1 MATKR
6 IELRGVILD
15 ASFDIEWL
23 DKYVEK
29 GIFTPESRIRSQLKA
44 AAEAGDDVE
53 LYISSQGGSV
63 VAGNEIIA
71 AFADYPHGKSITVGA
86 FAASMAANIA
96 LQAGVPVRAHNN
108 TLFLFHGAWGVT
120 IGGKDAHGDSAK
132 MLAQINEP
140 IRAALAAKGVPAD
153 VIEAGFGEGRELT
166 MTATEAKEW
175 GIVSEIIDE
184 PAPLVARLEKSD
196 EDDILA
202 HGSEIPVAACAA
214 WQTHLNAENDE
225 AVEDAPVEEKQVEE
239 TQVEEAP
246 VEETP
251 PATSAEL
258 SPDVAALVDRMAQLE
273 SQRRDMQSQR
283 DKLAAQL
290 ADEQKAREEE
300 RAALQASVDAL
311 AQAKT
316 NHESRLAGMALNAL
330 GTPTGGCAQSWPEA
344 LRECGGYEDA
354 MRQYPHLAEAYR
366 LEKSR

>member
-15 ASFDIEWL
+15 ASFDFDWL

-29 GIFTPESRIRSQLKA
+29 GVFTPESRIRSQLKA

-86 FAASMAANIA
+86 FAASMAANIV

-120 IGGKDAHGDSAK
+120 LGGKDAHGDTAK
-132 MLAQINEP
+132 MLDQINEP
-140 IRAALAAKGVPAD
+140 IRAALAAHGVPAD
-153 VIEAGFGEGRELT
+153 MIEAGFGEGRELT
-166 MTATEAKEW
+166 MTAAEAKEW

-202 HGSEIPVAACAA
+202 HGSDIPVAACAA
-214 WQTHLNAENDE
+214 WQKHAEDDE
-225 AVEDAPVEEKQVEE
+225 AVAESPVEDATVA
-239 TQVEEAP
+239 EAT

-258 SPDVAALVDRMAQLE
+258 SPDVAALVDRMAHLE

-311 AQAKT
+311 TLAKT
-316 NHESRLAGMALNAL
+316 NLESRLAAMALNAL

-344 LRECGGYEDA
+344 LSECGGYEGA
-354 MRQYPHLAEAYR
+354 VRKYPHLAEAYR

>member
-1 MATKR
+1 MKKMATKR
-6 IELRGVILD
+6 IEIRGVILD

-132 MLAQINEP
+132 MLDQINEP

-166 MTATEAKEW
+166 MTAAEAKEW

-214 WQTHLNAENDE
+214 WQTHLNAEDGE
-225 AVEDAPVEEKQVEE
+225 AVEDTPDADAPAEE
-239 TQVEEAP
+239 TP

-251 PATSAEL
+251 VAPSAEL
-258 SPDVAALVDRMAQLE
+258 SPDVAALVDRMAHLE
-273 SQRRDMQSQR
+273 SQRRDLQSQR

-290 ADEQKAREEE
+290 ADEQKAWEEE
-300 RAALQASVDAL
+300 RAALQASVDSL
-311 AQAKT
+311 TQAKT
-316 NHESRLAGMALNAL
+316 NLESRLAGMALNAL

-344 LRECGGYEDA
+344 LSECGGYEGA
-354 MRQYPHLAEAYR
+354 VRKYPHLAEAYR

>member
-1 MATKR
+1 MKKMATKR
-6 IELRGVILD
+6 IEIRGVILD

-120 IGGKDAHGDSAK
+120 IGGRDAHGDSAK
-132 MLAQINEP
+132 MLDQINEP

-153 VIEAGFGEGRELT
+153 MIEAGFGEGRELT
-166 MTATEAKEW
+166 MTAAEAKEW

-214 WQTHLNAENDE
+214 WQTHLNAEDGE
-225 AVEDAPVEEKQVEE
+225 AVEDTPDADAPAEE
-239 TQVEEAP
+239 TP

-251 PATSAEL
+251 VAPSAEL
-258 SPDVAALVDRMAQLE
+258 SPDVAALVDRMAHLE
-273 SQRRDMQSQR
+273 SQRRDLQSQR

-290 ADEQKAREEE
+290 ADEQKAWEEE
-300 RAALQASVDAL
+300 RAALQASVDSL
-311 AQAKT
+311 TQAKT
-316 NHESRLAGMALNAL
+316 TLESRLAGMALNAL

-344 LRECGGYEDA
+344 LVECGGYEGA
-354 MRQYPHLAEAYR
+354 VRKYPHLAEAYR

>member
-6 IELRGVILD
+6 IEIRGVILD
-15 ASFDIEWL
+15 ASFDFDWL
-23 DKYVEK
+23 DKYVDK

-44 AAEAGDDVE
+44 AAEAGDDVD

-120 IGGKDAHGDSAK
+120 LGGKDAHGDTSK
-132 MLAQINEP
+132 MLDQINEP

-153 VIEAGFGEGRELT
+153 MIEAGFGEGRELT
-166 MTATEAKEW
+166 MTAAEAKEW

-202 HGSEIPVAACAA
+202 HGTEIPVAACAA
-214 WQTHLNAENDE
+214 WQA
-225 AVEDAPVEEKQVEE
+225 Q
-239 TQVEEAP
+239 AP

-251 PATSAEL
+251 PAPSAEL
-258 SPDVAALVDRMAQLE
+258 SPDVAALVDRMAHLE

-290 ADEQKAREEE
+290 ADEQNAREEE

-311 AQAKT
+311 TQAKT
-316 NHESRLAGMALNAL
+316 NLESRLAGMALNAL

-344 LRECGGYEDA
+344 LSECGGYEGEV
-354 MRQYPHLAEAYR
+354 RIYPHLAVAYR
-366 LEKSR
+366 LVKSR

>member
-15 ASFDIEWL
+15 ASFDFDWL

-71 AFADYPHGKSITVGA
+71 AFADYPHGKSVTVGA

-96 LQAGVPVRAHNN
+96 LQAGAGVPVRAHNN

-120 IGGKDAHGDSAK
+120 IGGKDAHGDTAK
-132 MLAQINEP
+132 MLDQINEP
-140 IRAALAAKGVPAD
+140 IRAALAAHGVPAD
-153 VIEAGFGEGRELT
+153 MIEAGFGEGRELT
-166 MTATEAKEW
+166 MTAAEAKEW

-214 WQTHLNAENDE
+214 WQAHSQAEDDE
-225 AVEDAPVEEKQVEE
+225 AVAESPVEEA
-239 TQVEEAP
+239 TGEEAP
-246 VEETP
+246 
-251 PATSAEL
+251 PAPSAEL
-258 SPDVAALVDRMAQLE
+258 SPDVAALVDRMAHLE

-311 AQAKT
+311 TLAKT
-316 NHESRLAGMALNAL
+316 NLESRLAAMALNAL

-344 LRECGGYEDA
+344 LVECGGYEGA
-354 MRQYPHLAEAYR
+354 VRKYPHLAEAYR

>member
-1 MATKR
+1 MKKMATKR

-15 ASFDIEWL
+15 ASFDFEWL
-23 DKYVEK
+23 DKYVDK
-29 GIFTPESRIRSQLKA
+29 GVFTPESRIRAQLKA

-86 FAASMAANIA
+86 LAASMAANIA

-120 IGGKDAHGDSAK
+120 IGGRDAHGDSAK
-132 MLAQINEP
+132 MLDQINEP

-166 MTATEAKEW
+166 MTAAEAKEW
-175 GIVSEIIDE
+175 GIVSEIIDA

-202 HGSEIPVAACAA
+202 HGTEIPVAACAA
-214 WQTHLNAENDE
+214 WQTHLNAEDGE
-225 AVEDAPVEEKQVEE
+225 AVEDTPDAE
-239 TQVEEAP
+239 TP

-251 PATSAEL
+251 PAPSAEL
-258 SPDVAALVDRMAQLE
+258 SPDVAALVDRMAHLE

-283 DKLAAQL
+283 DKLADQL
-290 ADEQKAREEE
+290 AAEQKAWEEE

-311 AQAKT
+311 TLAKT
-316 NHESRLAGMALNAL
+316 NLESRLAGMALNAL

-344 LRECGGYEDA
+344 LVECGGYEDA
-354 MRQYPHLAEAYR
+354 MRKYPHLAEAYR

>member
-120 IGGKDAHGDSAK
+120 LGGKDAHGDSAK
-132 MLAQINEP
+132 MLDQINEP

-153 VIEAGFGEGRELT
+153 MIEAGFGEGRELT
-166 MTATEAKEW
+166 MTAAEAKEW

-202 HGSEIPVAACAA
+202 HGTEIPVAACAA
-214 WQTHLNAENDE
+214 WQTHLNAEDGG
-225 AVEDAPVEEKQVEE
+225 AVAD
-239 TQVEEAP
+239 AP

-251 PATSAEL
+251 VEDAPVAPSAEL
-258 SPDVAALVDRMAQLE
+258 SPDVAALVDRMAHLE

-290 ADEQKAREEE
+290 AAEQKAREEE
-300 RAALQASVDAL
+300 RAALQASVDEL
-311 AQAKT
+311 AHAKT
-316 NHESRLAGMALNAL
+316 NLESRLAGMALNAL

-344 LRECGGYEDA
+344 LSECGGYEGA
-354 MRQYPHLAEAYR
+354 VRKYPHLAEAYR

>member
-15 ASFDIEWL
+15 ASFDIDWL

-29 GIFTPESRIRSQLKA
+29 GLFTPESRIRSQLKA

-225 AVEDAPVEEKQVEE
+225 ASA
-239 TQVEEAP
+239 
-246 VEETP
+246 ETP
-251 PATSAEL
+251 PAQSAEL
-258 SPDVAALVDRMAQLE
+258 SPDVAALVDRMAHLE

-290 ADEQKAREEE
+290 ADEKKARDEE
-300 RAALQASVDAL
+300 RAALQASVDEL
-311 AQAKT
+311 AHAKT
-316 NHESRLAGMALNAL
+316 KLESRLAGMALNAL

-344 LRECGGYEDA
+344 LSECGGYEGA
-354 MRQYPHLAEAYR
+354 MRKYPHLAEAYR

>member
-15 ASFDIEWL
+15 ASFDVGWL
-23 DKYVEK
+23 GKYVEK
-29 GIFTPESRIRSQLKA
+29 GVFTPESRIRSQLKA

-86 FAASMAANIA
+86 LAASMAANIV

-120 IGGKDAHGDSAK
+120 IGGRDAHGDSAK
-132 MLAQINEP
+132 MIDQIDEP

-166 MTATEAKEW
+166 MTAAEAKEW

-202 HGSEIPVAACAA
+202 HGTEIPVAACAA
-214 WQTHLNAENDE
+214 WQTHLNAEDGE
-225 AVEDAPVEEKQVEE
+225 A
-239 TQVEEAP
+239 

-251 PATSAEL
+251 DADAPVATSAEL
-258 SPDVAALVDRMAQLE
+258 SPDVAALVDRMAHLE
-273 SQRRDMQSQR
+273 SQRRDLQSHR

-311 AQAKT
+311 TLAKT
-316 NHESRLAGMALNAL
+316 NLESRLAGMALNAL

-344 LRECGGYEDA
+344 LSECGGYEGA
-354 MRQYPHLAEAYR
+354 VRKYPHLAEAYR
-366 LEKSR
+366 REKSR

>member
-15 ASFDIEWL
+15 ASFDFEWL
-23 DKYVEK
+23 GKYVDK

-120 IGGKDAHGDSAK
+120 LGGKDAHGDSAK
-132 MLAQINEP
+132 MLDQINEP

-153 VIEAGFGEGRELT
+153 MIEAGFGEGRELT
-166 MTATEAKEW
+166 MTAAEAKEW
-175 GIVSEIIDE
+175 GIVSEIIDA

-214 WQTHLNAENDE
+214 WQAHRNAEDDE
-225 AVEDAPVEEKQVEE
+225 AVAEAP
-239 TQVEEAP
+239 VEEAP

-251 PATSAEL
+251 PAQSAEL
-258 SPDVAALVDRMAQLE
+258 SPDVAALVDRMAHLE

-283 DKLAAQL
+283 DKLADQL
-290 ADEQKAREEE
+290 AAEQKAREEE

-311 AQAKT
+311 AHAKT
-316 NHESRLAGMALNAL
+316 NLESRLAGMALNAL

-354 MRQYPHLAEAYR
+354 MRKYPHLAEAYR

>member
-15 ASFDIEWL
+15 ASFDFEWL
-23 DKYVEK
+23 DKYVDK

-120 IGGKDAHGDSAK
+120 LGGKDAHGDSAK
-132 MLAQINEP
+132 MLEQINEP

-153 VIEAGFGEGRELT
+153 MIEAGFGEGRELT
-166 MTATEAKEW
+166 MTAAEAKEW
-175 GIVSEIIDE
+175 GIVSEIIDA

-202 HGSEIPVAACAA
+202 HGTEIPVAACAA
-214 WQTHLNAENDE
+214 WQKHAEDDE
-225 AVEDAPVEEKQVEE
+225 AVAEAP
-239 TQVEEAP
+239 VEEAP
-246 VEETP
+246 VEDDP
-251 PATSAEL
+251 VAPSAEL
-258 SPDVAALVDRMAQLE
+258 SPDVAALVDRMAHLE

-311 AQAKT
+311 AHAKT
-316 NHESRLAGMALNAL
+316 NLESRLAGMALNAL
-330 GTPTGGCAQSWPEA
+330 GTPTGGCAQSWPDA
-344 LRECGGYEDA
+344 LNECGGYEGA
-354 MRQYPHLAEAYR
+354 MRKYPHLAEAYR

>member
-15 ASFDIEWL
+15 ASFDFDWL

-86 FAASMAANIA
+86 LAASMAANIA

-120 IGGKDAHGDSAK
+120 IGGRDAHGDSAK
-132 MLAQINEP
+132 MLDQINEP

-166 MTATEAKEW
+166 MTAAEAKEW

-225 AVEDAPVEEKQVEE
+225 AVADAPVAD
-239 TQVEEAP
+239 AP

-251 PATSAEL
+251 PAPSAEL
-258 SPDVAALVDRMAQLE
+258 SPDVAALIDRMAHLE

-290 ADEQKAREEE
+290 AAEQKEREEE

-311 AQAKT
+311 TQAKT
-316 NHESRLAGMALNAL
+316 NLESRLAVMALNAL

-344 LRECGGYEDA
+344 LKECGGYEGA
-354 MRQYPHLAEAYR
+354 VRKYPHLAEAYR

>member
-6 IELRGVILD
+6 IEIRGVILD
-15 ASFDIEWL
+15 ASFDFDWL

-120 IGGKDAHGDSAK
+120 IGGRDAHGDSAK
-132 MLAQINEP
+132 MLDQINEP

-166 MTATEAKEW
+166 MTAAEAKEW

-225 AVEDAPVEEKQVEE
+225 AVADAPVAD
-239 TQVEEAP
+239 AP

-251 PATSAEL
+251 PAPSAEL
-258 SPDVAALVDRMAQLE
+258 SPDVAALVDRMAHLE

-290 ADEQKAREEE
+290 ADERKAWEEE

-311 AQAKT
+311 TQAKT
-316 NHESRLAGMALNAL
+316 NLESRLAGMALNAL

-344 LRECGGYEDA
+344 LVECGGYEGA
-354 MRQYPHLAEAYR
+354 VRKYPHLAEAYR

>member
-225 AVEDAPVEEKQVEE
+225 AIADAPV
-239 TQVEEAP
+239 A
-246 VEETP
+246 ETP
-251 PATSAEL
+251 PAQSAEL
-258 SPDVAALVDRMAQLE
+258 SPDVAALVDRMAHLE

-311 AQAKT
+311 THAKT
-316 NHESRLAGMALNAL
+316 NLESRLAGMALNAL

>member
-15 ASFDIEWL
+15 ASFDFDWL

-120 IGGKDAHGDSAK
+120 LGGKDAHGDTAK
-132 MLAQINEP
+132 MLDQINEP

-166 MTATEAKEW
+166 MTAAEAKEW

-184 PAPLVARLEKSD
+184 PAPLAARLEKSD

-214 WQTHLNAENDE
+214 WQAHSQAEDDE
-225 AVEDAPVEEKQVEE
+225 AVAEAPVA
-239 TQVEEAP
+239 EAP

-251 PATSAEL
+251 PAPSAEL
-258 SPDVAALVDRMAQLE
+258 SPDVAALVDRMAHLE

-311 AQAKT
+311 TQAKT
-316 NHESRLAGMALNAL
+316 NLESRLAGMALNAL

-344 LRECGGYEDA
+344 LSECGGYEGA
-354 MRQYPHLAEAYR
+354 VRKYPHLAEAYR
-366 LEKSR
+366 MEKSR

>member
-15 ASFDIEWL
+15 ASFDMDWL

-29 GIFTPESRIRSQLKA
+29 GVFTPESRIRSQLKA

-132 MLAQINEP
+132 MLDQINEP

-166 MTATEAKEW
+166 MTAAEAKEW
-175 GIVSEIIDE
+175 GIVSEIVDE

-225 AVEDAPVEEKQVEE
+225 ASAEDPVAED
-239 TQVEEAP
+239 P

-251 PATSAEL
+251 PAQSAEL
-258 SPDVAALVDRMAQLE
+258 SPDVAALVDRMAHLE

-283 DKLAAQL
+283 DKLADQL
-290 ADEQKAREEE
+290 ATEQKAREEE

-311 AQAKT
+311 TQAKT
-316 NHESRLAGMALNAL
+316 NLESRLAGMALNAL

-344 LRECGGYEDA
+344 LVECGGYEDA
-354 MRQYPHLAEAYR
+354 MRKYPHLAEAYR

>member
-1 MATKR
+1 MKKMATKR

-15 ASFDIEWL
+15 ASFDVGWL
-23 DKYVEK
+23 GKYVEK
-29 GIFTPESRIRSQLKA
+29 GVFTPESRIRSQLKA

-86 FAASMAANIA
+86 FAASMAANIV

-120 IGGKDAHGDSAK
+120 IGGRDAHGDSAK
-132 MLAQINEP
+132 ILDQIDEP

-166 MTATEAKEW
+166 MTAAEAKEW

-214 WQTHLNAENDE
+214 WQAHLNAEDDE
-225 AVEDAPVEEKQVEE
+225 APG
-239 TQVEEAP
+239 
-246 VEETP
+246 EETP
-251 PATSAEL
+251 QAPSAEL
-258 SPDVAALVDRMAQLE
+258 SPDVAALVDRMAHLE

-316 NHESRLAGMALNAL
+316 NLESRLAGMALNAL

-344 LRECGGYEDA
+344 LSECGGYEGA
-354 MRQYPHLAEAYR
+354 VRKYPHLAEAYR
-366 LEKSR
+366 MAKSR

>member
-6 IELRGVILD
+6 IEIRGVILD
-15 ASFDIEWL
+15 ASFDFDWL

-86 FAASMAANIA
+86 LAASMAANIA

-120 IGGKDAHGDSAK
+120 IGGRDAHGDSAK
-132 MLAQINEP
+132 MLDQINEP

-166 MTATEAKEW
+166 MTAAEAKEW

-225 AVEDAPVEEKQVEE
+225 AVADAPVAD
-239 TQVEEAP
+239 AP

-251 PATSAEL
+251 PAPSAEL
-258 SPDVAALVDRMAQLE
+258 SPDVAALVDRMAHLE

-290 ADEQKAREEE
+290 ADERKAWEEE

-311 AQAKT
+311 TQAKT
-316 NHESRLAGMALNAL
+316 NLESRLAGMALNAL

-344 LRECGGYEDA
+344 LKECGGYEGA
-354 MRQYPHLAEAYR
+354 VRKYPHLAEAYR

>member
-15 ASFDIEWL
+15 ASFDVDWL
-23 DKYVEK
+23 GKYVEK

-86 FAASMAANIA
+86 LAASMAANIV

-120 IGGKDAHGDSAK
+120 IGGRDAHGDSAK
-132 MLAQINEP
+132 MLDQINEP

-166 MTATEAKEW
+166 MTAAEAKEW

-214 WQTHLNAENDE
+214 WQTHLNAEDGE
-225 AVEDAPVEEKQVEE
+225 AVEETPDADAPVEE
-239 TQVEEAP
+239 AP
-246 VEETP
+246 V
-251 PATSAEL
+251 ATSAEL
-258 SPDVAALVDRMAQLE
+258 SPDVAALVDRMAHLE

-283 DKLAAQL
+283 DKLADQL
-290 ADEQKAREEE
+290 AAEQKAREEE

-311 AQAKT
+311 TLAKT
-316 NHESRLAGMALNAL
+316 NLESRLAGMALNAL

-344 LRECGGYEDA
+344 LSECGGYEGA
-354 MRQYPHLAEAYR
+354 VRKYPHLAEAYR

>member
-6 IELRGVILD
+6 IEIRGVILD
-15 ASFDIEWL
+15 ASFDFEWL

-29 GIFTPESRIRSQLKA
+29 GVFTPESRIRSQLKA

-53 LYISSQGGSV
+53 LYISSQGGSI

-86 FAASMAANIA
+86 LAASMAANIA

-184 PAPLVARLEKSD
+184 PAPWWRGLKNPTKTTSSRTARKSRLP
-196 EDDILA
+196 LA
-202 HGSEIPVAACAA
+202 RRGRRISTRRMTRPLQRLRPKRRRPKRRRSKRHRSKRRRPPHPPNCRPTWPRWLTGWRTSNRNAATC
-214 WQTHLNAENDE
+214 NRN
-225 AVEDAPVEEKQVEE
+225 
-239 TQVEEAP
+239 
-246 VEETP
+246 
-251 PATSAEL
+251 ATS
-258 SPDVAALVDRMAQLE
+258 SPRN
-273 SQRRDMQSQR
+273 SPTSRRRGRKSGR
-283 DKLAAQL
+283 LCRRPL
-290 ADEQKAREEE
+290 TR
-300 RAALQASVDAL
+300 
-311 AQAKT
+311 
-316 NHESRLAGMALNAL
+316 SRVRKPTLNL
-330 GTPTGGCAQSWPEA
+330 DLPEW
-344 LRECGGYEDA
+344 R
-354 MRQYPHLAEAYR
+354 
-366 LEKSR
+366 

>member
-15 ASFDIEWL
+15 ASFDFEWL
-23 DKYVEK
+23 DKYVDK

-44 AAEAGDDVE
+44 AAEAGDDVD

-63 VAGNEIIA
+63 VAANEIIA

-96 LQAGVPVRAHNN
+96 LQAGVPVRAYNN

-120 IGGKDAHGDSAK
+120 LGGKDAHGDTAK
-132 MLAQINEP
+132 MLDQINEP

-153 VIEAGFGEGRELT
+153 MIEAGFGEGRELT
-166 MTATEAKEW
+166 MTAAEAKEW

-214 WQTHLNAENDE
+214 WQKHAEDDE
-225 AVEDAPVEEKQVEE
+225 AVAESPVEEATVAEATVEE
-239 TQVEEAP
+239 TP
-246 VEETP
+246 GEETP
-251 PATSAEL
+251 PAQSAEL
-258 SPDVAALVDRMAQLE
+258 SPDVAALVDRMAHLE

-311 AQAKT
+311 TQAKT
-316 NHESRLAGMALNAL
+316 NLESRLAGMALNAL

-344 LRECGGYEDA
+344 LSECGGYEGA
-354 MRQYPHLAEAYR
+354 MRKYPHLAEAYR

>member
-15 ASFDIEWL
+15 ASFDFDWL

-29 GIFTPESRIRSQLKA
+29 GVFTPESRIRSQLKA

-120 IGGKDAHGDSAK
+120 LGGKDAHGDSAK
-132 MLAQINEP
+132 MLDQINEP

-153 VIEAGFGEGRELT
+153 MIDAGFGEGRELT
-166 MTATEAKEW
+166 MTAAEAKEW
-175 GIVSEIIDE
+175 GIVSEIIDA

-202 HGSEIPVAACAA
+202 HGTEIPVAACAA
-214 WQTHLNAENDE
+214 WQAHRNAEDD
-225 AVEDAPVEEKQVEE
+225 AGVADAPVAD
-239 TQVEEAP
+239 AP

-258 SPDVAALVDRMAQLE
+258 SPDVAALVDRMAHLE

-283 DKLAAQL
+283 DKLSAQL

-316 NHESRLAGMALNAL
+316 NLESRLAGMALNAL

-344 LRECGGYEDA
+344 LSECGGYEGA
-354 MRQYPHLAEAYR
+354 MRKYPHLAEAYR

>member
-120 IGGKDAHGDSAK
+120 IGGRDAHGDSAK
-132 MLAQINEP
+132 MLDQINEP

-166 MTATEAKEW
+166 MTAAEAKEW

-225 AVEDAPVEEKQVEE
+225 AVEDTPDAE
-239 TQVEEAP
+239 TPA
-246 VEETP
+246 EETP
-251 PATSAEL
+251 QAPSAEL
-258 SPDVAALVDRMAQLE
+258 SPDVAALVDRMAHLE

-283 DKLAAQL
+283 DKLADQL
-290 ADEQKAREEE
+290 AAEQKAREEE

-311 AQAKT
+311 TQAKT
-316 NHESRLAGMALNAL
+316 NLESRLAGMALNAL

-344 LRECGGYEDA
+344 LSECGGYEGA
-354 MRQYPHLAEAYR
+354 VRKYPHLAEAYR

>member
-1 MATKR
+1 
-6 IELRGVILD
+6 
-15 ASFDIEWL
+15 
-23 DKYVEK
+23 
-29 GIFTPESRIRSQLKA
+29 
-44 AAEAGDDVE
+44 
-53 LYISSQGGSV
+53 
-63 VAGNEIIA
+63 
-71 AFADYPHGKSITVGA
+71 
-86 FAASMAANIA
+86 MAANIA

-120 IGGKDAHGDSAK
+120 LGGKDAHGDTAK
-132 MLAQINEP
+132 MLDQINEP

-153 VIEAGFGEGRELT
+153 VIEAGFGAGRELT
-166 MTATEAKEW
+166 MTAAEAKEW

-214 WQTHLNAENDE
+214 WQTHRQADDDE
-225 AVEDAPVEEKQVEE
+225 ASK
-239 TQVEEAP
+239 
-246 VEETP
+246 ETP
-251 PATSAEL
+251 PAPSAEL
-258 SPDVAALVDRMAQLE
+258 SPDVAALVDRMAHLE

-290 ADEQKAREEE
+290 ADERKAREEE

-311 AQAKT
+311 TQAKT
-316 NHESRLAGMALNAL
+316 NLESRLAGMALNAL

-344 LRECGGYEDA
+344 LVECGGYEGA
-354 MRQYPHLAEAYR
+354 VRKYPHLAEAYR

>member
-15 ASFDIEWL
+15 ASFDFDWL

-86 FAASMAANIA
+86 FAASMAANIV

-120 IGGKDAHGDSAK
+120 LGGKDAHGDTAK
-132 MLAQINEP
+132 MLDQINEP

-166 MTATEAKEW
+166 MTAAEAKEW

-225 AVEDAPVEEKQVEE
+225 AVADAPVAD
-239 TQVEEAP
+239 AP

-251 PATSAEL
+251 PAPSAEL
-258 SPDVAALVDRMAQLE
+258 SPDVAALVDRLAHLE

-290 ADEQKAREEE
+290 AAEQKEREEE

-311 AQAKT
+311 TQAKT
-316 NHESRLAGMALNAL
+316 NLESRLAVMALNAL
-330 GTPTGGCAQSWPEA
+330 GTPTESCAQSWPEA
-344 LRECGGYEDA
+344 LKECGGYEGA
-354 MRQYPHLAEAYR
+354 VRKYPHLAEAYR

>member
-120 IGGKDAHGDSAK
+120 LGGKDAHGDSAK
-132 MLAQINEP
+132 MLDQINEP

-153 VIEAGFGEGRELT
+153 MIEAGFEEGRELT
-166 MTATEAKEW
+166 MTAAEAKEW

-202 HGSEIPVAACAA
+202 HGTEIPVAACAA
-214 WQTHLNAENDE
+214 WQTHLNAEDGG
-225 AVEDAPVEEKQVEE
+225 AVEDTPDAEAPDA
-239 TQVEEAP
+239 EAP
-246 VEETP
+246 VADAP
-251 PATSAEL
+251 VAPSAEL
-258 SPDVAALVDRMAQLE
+258 SPDVAALVDRMAHLE

-311 AQAKT
+311 TQAKT
-316 NHESRLAGMALNAL
+316 NLESRLAGMALNAL

-344 LRECGGYEDA
+344 LSECGGYEDA
-354 MRQYPHLAEAYR
+354 MRKYPHLAEAYR

>member
-15 ASFDIEWL
+15 ASFDFEWL
-23 DKYVEK
+23 GKYVDK

-120 IGGKDAHGDSAK
+120 LGGKDAHGDTAK
-132 MLAQINEP
+132 MLDQINEP

-153 VIEAGFGEGRELT
+153 MIEAGFGEGRELT
-166 MTATEAKEW
+166 MTAAEAKEW
-175 GIVSEIIDE
+175 GIVSEIIDA

-214 WQTHLNAENDE
+214 WQAHRNAEADE
-225 AVEDAPVEEKQVEE
+225 AVA
-239 TQVEEAP
+239 EAP

-251 PATSAEL
+251 PAPSAEL
-258 SPDVAALVDRMAQLE
+258 SPDVAALVDRMAHLE

-290 ADEQKAREEE
+290 AAEQKAREEE

-311 AQAKT
+311 AHAKT
-316 NHESRLAGMALNAL
+316 NLESRLAGMALNAL
-330 GTPTGGCAQSWPEA
+330 GTPTGGCAQSWPDA
-344 LRECGGYEDA
+344 LRECGGYEGA
-354 MRQYPHLAEAYR
+354 VRKYPHLAEAYR

>member
-15 ASFDIEWL
+15 ASFDVDWL
-23 DKYVEK
+23 GKYVEK
-29 GIFTPESRIRSQLKA
+29 GVFTPESRIRSQLKA

-86 FAASMAANIA
+86 FAASIAANIA

-120 IGGKDAHGDSAK
+120 LGGKDAHGDTAK
-132 MLAQINEP
+132 MLDQINEP

-153 VIEAGFGEGRELT
+153 MIEAGFGEGRELT
-166 MTATEAKEW
+166 MTAAEAKEW
-175 GIVSEIIDE
+175 GIVSEIIDA

-214 WQTHLNAENDE
+214 WQAHRNAEADE
-225 AVEDAPVEEKQVEE
+225 AVAEAPVA
-239 TQVEEAP
+239 EAP

-251 PATSAEL
+251 PAPSAEL
-258 SPDVAALVDRMAQLE
+258 SPDVAALVDRMAHLE

-283 DKLAAQL
+283 DKLADQL
-290 ADEQKAREEE
+290 AAEQKAREEE

-316 NHESRLAGMALNAL
+316 NLESRLAGMALNAL

-354 MRQYPHLAEAYR
+354 MRKYPHLAEAYR

>member
-15 ASFDIEWL
+15 ASFDFDWL

-71 AFADYPHGKSITVGA
+71 AFADYPHGKSVTVGA

-96 LQAGVPVRAHNN
+96 LQVGVPVRAHNN

-120 IGGKDAHGDSAK
+120 LGGKDAHGDTAK
-132 MLAQINEP
+132 MLDQINEP
-140 IRAALAAKGVPAD
+140 IRAALAAHGVPAD
-153 VIEAGFGEGRELT
+153 MIEAGFGEGRELT
-166 MTATEAKEW
+166 MTAAEAKEW

-214 WQTHLNAENDE
+214 WQS
-225 AVEDAPVEEKQVEE
+225 Q
-239 TQVEEAP
+239 AP

-251 PATSAEL
+251 PAPSAEL
-258 SPDVAALVDRMAQLE
+258 SPDVAALVDRMAHLE

-316 NHESRLAGMALNAL
+316 NLESRLAVMALNAL

-344 LRECGGYEDA
+344 LKECGGYEGA
-354 MRQYPHLAEAYR
+354 VRKYPHLAEAYR

>member
-1 MATKR
+1 MAKKR

-15 ASFDIEWL
+15 ASFDFDWL

-86 FAASMAANIA
+86 FAASMAANIV

-120 IGGKDAHGDSAK
+120 LGGKDAHGDTAK
-132 MLAQINEP
+132 MLDQINKP

-166 MTATEAKEW
+166 MTAAEAKEW

-214 WQTHLNAENDE
+214 WQAHRNAED
-225 AVEDAPVEEKQVEE
+225 D
-239 TQVEEAP
+239 EAP
-246 VEETP
+246 VEETQGEETP
-251 PATSAEL
+251 PAPSAEL
-258 SPDVAALVDRMAQLE
+258 SPDVAALVDRLAHLE

-311 AQAKT
+311 TQAKT
-316 NHESRLAGMALNAL
+316 NLEYRLAGMALNAL

-344 LRECGGYEDA
+344 LSECGGYEGA
-354 MRQYPHLAEAYR
+354 VRKYPHLAEAYR

>member
-15 ASFDIEWL
+15 ASFDFEWL

-29 GIFTPESRIRSQLKA
+29 GVFTPESRIRSQLKA
-44 AAEAGDDVE
+44 AADAGDDVE

-86 FAASMAANIA
+86 LAASMAANIA

-120 IGGKDAHGDSAK
+120 IGGRDAHGDSAK
-132 MLAQINEP
+132 MLDQINEP

-153 VIEAGFGEGRELT
+153 MIEAGFGEGRELT
-166 MTATEAKEW
+166 MTAAEAKEW

-202 HGSEIPVAACAA
+202 HGTEIPVAACAA

-239 TQVEEAP
+239 T
-246 VEETP
+246 P

-258 SPDVAALVDRMAQLE
+258 SPDVAALVDRMAHLE

-316 NHESRLAGMALNAL
+316 NLESRLAGMALNAL

-344 LRECGGYEDA
+344 LVECGGYEGA
-354 MRQYPHLAEAYR
+354 VRKYPHLAEAYR

>member
-15 ASFDIEWL
+15 ASFDFDWL
-23 DKYVEK
+23 DKYVDK

-120 IGGKDAHGDSAK
+120 LGGKDAHGDTAK
-132 MLAQINEP
+132 MLDQINEP
-140 IRAALAAKGVPAD
+140 IRAALAAHGVPAD
-153 VIEAGFGEGRELT
+153 MIDAGFGEGRELT
-166 MTATEAKEW
+166 MTAAEAKEW
-175 GIVSEIIDE
+175 GIVSEIIDA

-214 WQTHLNAENDE
+214 WQA
-225 AVEDAPVEEKQVEE
+225 Q
-239 TQVEEAP
+239 AP

-251 PATSAEL
+251 PTPSAEL
-258 SPDVAALVDRMAQLE
+258 SPDVAALVDRMAHLE

-316 NHESRLAGMALNAL
+316 SLESRLAGMALNAL

-344 LRECGGYEDA
+344 LSECGGYEGA
-354 MRQYPHLAEAYR
+354 MRKYPHLAEAYR

>member
-1 MATKR
+1 
-6 IELRGVILD
+6 VILD
-15 ASFDIEWL
+15 ASFDVDWL
-23 DKYVEK
+23 GKYVEK
-29 GIFTPESRIRSQLKA
+29 GVFTPESRIRSQLKA

-86 FAASMAANIA
+86 FAASIAANIA

-120 IGGKDAHGDSAK
+120 LGGKDAHGDTAK
-132 MLAQINEP
+132 MLDQINEP

-153 VIEAGFGEGRELT
+153 MIEAGFGEGRELT
-166 MTATEAKEW
+166 MTAAEAKEW
-175 GIVSEIIDE
+175 GIVSEIIDA

-214 WQTHLNAENDE
+214 WQAHRNAEADE
-225 AVEDAPVEEKQVEE
+225 AVAEAPVA
-239 TQVEEAP
+239 EAP

-251 PATSAEL
+251 PAPSAEL
-258 SPDVAALVDRMAQLE
+258 SPDVAALVDRMAHLE

-283 DKLAAQL
+283 DKLADQL
-290 ADEQKAREEE
+290 AAEQKAREEE

-316 NHESRLAGMALNAL
+316 NLESRLAGMALNAL

-354 MRQYPHLAEAYR
+354 MRKYPHLAEAYR

>member
-1 MATKR
+1 MKKMATKR

-15 ASFDIEWL
+15 ASFDLDWL
-23 DKYVEK
+23 DEYVEK

-132 MLAQINEP
+132 MLDQINEP

-166 MTATEAKEW
+166 MTAAEAKEW

-225 AVEDAPVEEKQVEE
+225 AVAE
-239 TQVEEAP
+239 TP

-258 SPDVAALVDRMAQLE
+258 SPDVAALVDRMAHLE

-283 DKLAAQL
+283 DKLADQL
-290 ADEQKAREEE
+290 ATEQKAREEE

-311 AQAKT
+311 EQAKT
-316 NHESRLAGMALNAL
+316 NLESRLAGMALNAL

-354 MRQYPHLAEAYR
+354 MRKYPHLAEAYR

>member
-6 IELRGVILD
+6 IEIRGVILD
-15 ASFDIEWL
+15 ASFDIDWL

-29 GIFTPESRIRSQLKA
+29 GVFTPESRIRSQLKA

-86 FAASMAANIA
+86 FAASMAANIV
-96 LQAGVPVRAHNN
+96 LQAGVPVRAHTN

-132 MLAQINEP
+132 MLDQINEP

-153 VIEAGFGEGRELT
+153 MIEAGFGEGRELT
-166 MTATEAKEW
+166 MTAAEAKEW
-175 GIVSEIIDE
+175 GIVSEIIDA

-196 EDDILA
+196 EDEILA

-214 WQTHLNAENDE
+214 WQAHL
-225 AVEDAPVEEKQVEE
+225 DAPG
-239 TQVEEAP
+239 
-246 VEETP
+246 EETP
-251 PATSAEL
+251 PAPSAEL
-258 SPDVAALVDRMAQLE
+258 PPDVAALVDRMAHLE

-311 AQAKT
+311 AHAKT
-316 NHESRLAGMALNAL
+316 NLESRLAGMALNAL

-344 LRECGGYEDA
+344 LVECGGYEGA
-354 MRQYPHLAEAYR
+354 VRKYPHLAEAYR